1 MAHALLSRLY
11 LGYIRSVRLRHETP
25 FSHVAHALLSRLYLG
40 YISAISRQAD
50 EEMAHL
56 AWDYRVYRS
65 HNRAKSLYAHFE
77 YPFRNF
83 RVALLLHKV
92 TYIGLCSLRK
102 YE

>member
-1 MAHALLSRLY
+1 
-11 LGYIRSVRLRHETP
+11 
-25 FSHVAHALLSRLYLG
+25 
-40 YISAISRQAD
+40 
-50 EEMAHL
+50 MAHL

-92 TYIGLCSLRK
+92 TYVSLRDLLYPPGHVAHVSPTSSATWHRHK
-102 YE
+102 TPRPPASTCHAHHRPHVTPTTVHVSRSSHW